1 MKALSNIRSDDM
13 LTFLGFAMIVV
24 FMYLIMSNKM
34 SALNALIIIP
44 ALFALFAGF
53 TNVGEMI
60 ISGAQTIAP
69 TAIMVAFAILYFGIL
84 IDAGMFDP
92 LVERVIRISKGD
104 PLKITVGTAIL
115 SLLVGLDGDGTI
127 TYLIVVTAFLPL
139 YQKLGMNKLILACLP
154 AVSMGIMNVLP
165 WGGPT
170 ARVMSVFNYDALEVL
185 APLIPSIIAAA
196 LYVVGLGIFFGLR
209 ERKRLGITASSLK
222 SKQNRIVEE
231 ELAATMSSD
240 IDSSLKRPQLFWF
253 NIIVTL
259 ALMVC
264 LLTATLPLPAL
275 FMLGF
280 VIVSVVNYPKI
291 SDQKA
296 RIEAHAGNVLT
307 VVSLIFAG
315 GAFAGILEGTGMVDA
330 MATTLVNVMPDAL
343 SPQLPLLVGL
353 TSMPLTFF
361 MANDPYYFGIVPILA
376 ESASQIGIN
385 KLEIAQASLLG
396 QPLHLL
402 SPLVGSVYVL
412 IGLVG
417 VSFRDHIKF
426 STKYAVGTSVVM
438 ILVAIVVGALS
449 I

>member
-1 MKALSNIRSDDM
+1 
-13 LTFLGFAMIVV
+13 
-24 FMYLIMSNKM
+24 MYLIMSNRM
-34 SALNALIIIP
+34 NALHALILIP
-44 ALFALFAGF
+44 AVFALFAGF
-53 TNVGEMI
+53 TDVGDMI
-60 ISGAQTIAP
+60 IGGAETVAS
-69 TAIMVAFAILYFGIL
+69 TAIMVTFAILYFGTL

-92 LVERVIRISKGD
+92 LVNKVVKISKGD

-139 YQKLGMNKLILACLP
+139 YERLGMNKLILACLP
-154 AVSMGIMNVLP
+154 AMSMGIMNVLP

-170 ARVMSVFNYDALEVL
+170 ARIMSVFNYEAMTVL

-196 LYVVGLGIFFGLR
+196 LYVVGLGVFFGLR
-209 ERKRLGITASSLK
+209 ERKRLGIQKISVDHE
-222 SKQNRIVEE
+222 VEDE
-231 ELAATMSSD
+231 MAATVTESAE
-240 IDSSLKRPQLFWF
+240 SLKRPKLFWF
-253 NIIVTL
+253 NLFVTIL
-259 ALMVC
+259 LVVG
-264 LLTATLPLPAL
+264 LLTAVLPLPAL
-275 FMLGF
+275 FMLGY
-280 VIVSVVNYPKI
+280 VIVTIVNYPNL

-330 MATTLVNVMPDAL
+330 MATSIVKVIPDFLA
-343 SPQLPLLVGL
+343 PQLPLIVGL
-353 TSMPLTFF
+353 TSMPFTFF

-376 ESASQIGIN
+376 EAASQVGID

-426 STKYAVGTSVVM
+426 STKYAAGSALVM
-438 ILVAIVVGALS
+438 IVVGIITGALS

>member
-1 MKALSNIRSDDM
+1 M
-13 LTFLGFAMIVV
+13 LTFLGFLMIVV

-34 SALNALIIIP
+34 NALHALILIP
-44 ALFALFAGF
+44 AVFALFAGF
-53 TNVGEMI
+53 TDVGDMI
-60 ISGAQTIAP
+60 IGGAETVAS
-69 TAIMVAFAILYFGIL
+69 TAIMVTFAILYFGTL

-92 LVERVIRISKGD
+92 LVNKVVKISKGD

-139 YQKLGMNKLILACLP
+139 YERLGMNKLILACLP
-154 AVSMGIMNVLP
+154 AMSMGIMNVLP

-170 ARVMSVFNYDALEVL
+170 ARVMSVFNYEAMTVL

-196 LYVVGLGIFFGLR
+196 LYVIGLGVFFGLK
-209 ERKRLGITASSLK
+209 ERKRLGIQKISVDHE
-222 SKQNRIVEE
+222 VEDE
-231 ELAATMSSD
+231 MAATVTVSAE
-240 IDSSLKRPQLFWF
+240 SLKRPRLFWF
-253 NIIVTL
+253 NLFTTILLV
-259 ALMVC
+259 VG
-264 LLTATLPLPAL
+264 LLTAILPLPAL
-275 FMLGF
+275 FMLGY
-280 VIVSVVNYPKI
+280 VIVTIVNYPNL

-330 MATTLVNVMPDAL
+330 MATSMVKVIPDFLA
-343 SPQLPLLVGL
+343 PQLPLIVGL
-353 TSMPLTFF
+353 TSMPFTFF

-376 ESASQIGIN
+376 ETASQVGID

-426 STKYAVGTSVVM
+426 STKYATGSALVM
-438 ILVAIVVGALS
+438 IVVGIITGALS

>member
-1 MKALSNIRSDDM
+1 
-13 LTFLGFAMIVV
+13 MIVV
-24 FMYLIMSNKM
+24 FMTLIMKNKM
-34 SALNALIIIP
+34 NALTALILIP
-44 ALFALFAGF
+44 TVFALFAGF
-53 TNVGEMI
+53 TDVGDMI
-60 ISGAQTIAP
+60 ISGAEAVAP
-69 TAIMVAFAILYFGIL
+69 TAIMVTFAILYFGTL

-92 LVERVIRISKGD
+92 LVNKVIKIAKGD

-139 YQKLGMNKLILACLP
+139 YERLGMNKLILACLP
-154 AVSMGIMNVLP
+154 AMSMGIMNVLP

-170 ARVMSVFNYDALEVL
+170 ARVMSVFNYDAMTVL
-185 APLIPSIIAAA
+185 TPLIPSVIAAA
-196 LYVVGLGIFFGLR
+196 LYVLGLGVFFGLK
-209 ERKRLGITASSLK
+209 ERKRLGIHTNSINH
-222 SKQNRIVEE
+222 QVEE
-231 ELAATMSSD
+231 ETAAAMMNVSD
-240 IDSSLKRPQLFWF
+240 ESLRRPKLFWF
-253 NIIVTL
+253 NFVITILLV
-259 ALMVC
+259 AG
-264 LLTATLPLPAL
+264 LLTAALPLPVL

-280 VIVSVVNYPKI
+280 VIVTIINYPNLN
-291 SDQKA
+291 DQKA
-296 RIEAHAGNVLT
+296 RLEAHAGNVLT

-330 MATTLVNVMPDAL
+330 MATSIVNVIPDFLA
-343 SPQLPLLVGL
+343 PQLPLLVGL
-353 TSMPLTFF
+353 TSMPFTFF

-376 ESASQIGIN
+376 ETASQIGIS

-417 VSFRDHIKF
+417 INFRDHIKF
-426 STKYAVGTSVVM
+426 SVKYAVGSALVMMVVG
-438 ILVAIVVGALS
+438 IITGALS

>member
-1 MKALSNIRSDDM
+1 
-13 LTFLGFAMIVV
+13 MIVV

-34 SALNALIIIP
+34 SALNALILVP
-44 ALFALFAGF
+44 AIFALFAGF
-53 TNVGEMI
+53 TDVGDMI
-60 ISGAQTIAP
+60 ISGAEKVAA
-69 TAIMVAFAILYFGIL
+69 TAIMVTFAILYFGTL

-92 LVERVIRISKGD
+92 LVNKVIKIAKGD

-139 YQKLGMNKLILACLP
+139 YNRLGMNKLILACLP
-154 AVSMGIMNVLP
+154 AMSMGIMNVLP

-170 ARVMSVFNYDALEVL
+170 ARVMSVFNYDAMTVL
-185 APLIPSIIAAA
+185 GPLIPSIIAAA
-196 LYVVGLGIFFGLR
+196 FYVVGLGIFFGLK
-209 ERKRLGITASSLK
+209 ERKRLGIYKETIDPQTALETAAIVMEESS
-222 SKQNRIVEE
+222 Q
-231 ELAATMSSD
+231 
-240 IDSSLKRPQLFWF
+240 SLKRPKLFWF
-253 NIIVTL
+253 NLTVTIL
-259 ALMVC
+259 LVIG
-264 LLTATLPLPAL
+264 LLTAALPLPVL

-280 VIVSVVNYPKI
+280 VIVTIVNYPNLK
-291 SDQKA
+291 DQKT
-296 RIEAHAGNVLT
+296 RLEAHAGNVLT

-330 MATTLVNVMPDAL
+330 IATSIVKVIPDFLA
-343 SPQLPLLVGL
+343 PQLPLLVGL
-353 TSMPLTFF
+353 TSMPFTFF

-376 ESASQIGIN
+376 ESASQIGID

-417 VSFRDHIKF
+417 VNFREHIKF
-426 STKYAVGTSVVM
+426 SVKYAVGISIVM
-438 ILVAIVVGALS
+438 IVVAIITGALS

>member
-1 MKALSNIRSDDM
+1 M
-13 LTFLGFAMIVV
+13 LTFLGFLMIVV

-34 SALNALIIIP
+34 NALNALIFIP

-53 TNVGEMI
+53 TDVGDMI
-60 ISGAQTIAP
+60 LSGAETVAS
-69 TAIMVAFAILYFGIL
+69 TAIMVTFAILYFGTL

-92 LVERVIRISKGD
+92 LVKKVIKISKGD
-104 PLKITVGTAIL
+104 PLKITMGTALL

-139 YQKLGMNKLILACLP
+139 YERLGMNKLILACLP
-154 AVSMGIMNVLP
+154 AMSMGIMNVLP

-170 ARVMSVFNYDALEVL
+170 ARVMSVFNYDAMAVL
-185 APLIPSIIAAA
+185 TPLIPSIIAAA
-196 LYVVGLGIFFGLR
+196 LYVLGLGVFFGLK
-209 ERKRLGITASSLK
+209 ERKRLGI
-222 SKQNRIVEE
+222 QNVSVDHQVEE
-231 ELAATMSSD
+231 EMAATVVDVSAE
-240 IDSSLKRPQLFWF
+240 SLKRPKLFWF
-253 NIIVTL
+253 NLLIT
-259 ALMVC
+259 ALLVVG
-264 LLTATLPLPAL
+264 LLTAVLPLPAL

-280 VIVSVVNYPKI
+280 VIVTIVNYPKL

-330 MATTLVNVMPDAL
+330 MATSIVNVIPDFLA
-343 SPQLPLLVGL
+343 PQLPLLVGL
-353 TSMPLTFF
+353 TSMPFTFF

-376 ESASQIGIN
+376 ETASQIGIS

-417 VSFRDHIKF
+417 VNFQDHIKF
-426 STKYAVGTSVVM
+426 STKYAVGSALVM
-438 ILVAIVVGALS
+438 IVVGIITGALS

>member
-1 MKALSNIRSDDM
+1 L
-13 LTFLGFAMIVV
+13 LTVLGFLMIVV

-34 SALNALIIIP
+34 NALNALILIP
-44 ALFALFAGF
+44 TVFALFAGF
-53 TNVGEMI
+53 TDVGKMI
-60 ISGAQTIAP
+60 LSGAETVGS
-69 TAIMVAFAILYFGIL
+69 TAIMVTFAILYFGTL

-92 LVERVIRISKGD
+92 LVNKVIKISKGD

-139 YQKLGMNKLILACLP
+139 YERLGMNKLILACLP
-154 AVSMGIMNVLP
+154 AMSMGIMNVLP

-170 ARVMSVFNYDALEVL
+170 ARVMSVFKYDTMTVI

-196 LYVVGLGIFFGLR
+196 LYVIGLGVFFGLK
-209 ERKRLGITASSLK
+209 ERKRLGIQKTFVDPQVK
-222 SKQNRIVEE
+222 EE
-231 ELAATMSSD
+231 VAATVLDVSAESF
-240 IDSSLKRPQLFWF
+240 KRPKLFWF
-253 NIIVTL
+253 NLVITFIL
-259 ALMVC
+259 IAG
-264 LLTATLPLPAL
+264 LLTAVLPLPAL

-280 VIVSVVNYPKI
+280 VIVTIVNYPNLR
-291 SDQKA
+291 DQKA
-296 RIEAHAGNVLT
+296 IIEAHAGNVLT

-330 MATTLVNVMPDAL
+330 MATSIVKVIPDFLA
-343 SPQLPLLVGL
+343 PQLPLFVGVM
-353 TSMPLTFF
+353 SMPFTFI
-361 MANDPYYFGIVPILA
+361 MANDPYYFGVVPILA
-376 ESASQIGIN
+376 ETASQIGID

-417 VSFRDHIKF
+417 INFRDHIKF
-426 STKYAVGTSVVM
+426 STKYAVGSALVM
-438 ILVAIVVGALS
+438 IVIAILTGVLS
-449 I
+449 L

>member
-1 MKALSNIRSDDM
+1 M

-44 ALFALFAGF
+44 AIFALFAGF

-60 ISGAQTIAP
+60 IDGAQTIAP

-92 LVERVIRISKGD
+92 LVDRVIKLSKGD
-104 PLKITVGTAIL
+104 PLKITIGTAIL

-154 AVSMGIMNVLP
+154 AMSMGIMNVLP

-185 APLIPSIIAAA
+185 APLLPSIIAAA

-209 ERKRLGITASSLK
+209 ERKRLGISPSLQ
-222 SKQNRIVEE
+222 KQQSWNAED
-231 ELAATMSSD
+231 ELASTLSNET
-240 IDSSLKRPQLFWF
+240 DSSLKRPRLFWF
-253 NIIVTL
+253 NLLITL
-259 ALMVC
+259 TLILC
-264 LLTATLPLPAL
+264 LLTAALPLPAL

-280 VIVSVVNYPKI
+280 VIISVVNYPKI

-330 MATTLVNVMPDAL
+330 MATALVNVIPDAL

-353 TSMPLTFF
+353 TSMPFTFF

-426 STKYAVGTSVVM
+426 STKYAVGSALVM
-438 ILVAIVVGALS
+438 ILVAILVGALS

>member
-1 MKALSNIRSDDM
+1 
-13 LTFLGFAMIVV
+13 
-24 FMYLIMSNKM
+24 MYLIMSSKM
-34 SALNALIIIP
+34 NALNALILIP
-44 ALFALFAGF
+44 AVFALFAGF
-53 TNVGEMI
+53 TDVGKMI
-60 ISGAQTIAP
+60 LSGAETVAS
-69 TAIMVAFAILYFGIL
+69 TAIMVTFAILYFGTL

-92 LVERVIRISKGD
+92 LVNKVIKISKGD

-139 YQKLGMNKLILACLP
+139 YERLGMNKLILACLP
-154 AVSMGIMNVLP
+154 AMSMGIMNVLP

-170 ARVMSVFNYDALEVL
+170 ARVMSVFKYDVTTVIG
-185 APLIPSIIAAA
+185 PLIPSIIAAA
-196 LYVVGLGIFFGLR
+196 LYVIGLGVFFGLK
-209 ERKRLGITASSLK
+209 ERKRLGIQKTSVDPEVK
-222 SKQNRIVEE
+222 DEI
-231 ELAATMSSD
+231 AAAVLD
-240 IDSSLKRPQLFWF
+240 VPDSLKRPKLFWF
-253 NIIVTL
+253 NLVITIL
-259 ALMVC
+259 LIAG
-264 LLTATLPLPAL
+264 LLTAVLPLPVL

-280 VIVSVVNYPKI
+280 VIVTIVNYPNL

-296 RIEAHAGNVLT
+296 IIEAHAGNVLT

-330 MATTLVNVMPDAL
+330 MATSIVKVIPDFLA
-343 SPQLPLLVGL
+343 PQLPLLVGL
-353 TSMPLTFF
+353 TSMPFTFF

-376 ESASQIGIN
+376 ETASHIGID

-417 VSFRDHIKF
+417 INFRDHIKF
-426 STKYAVGTSVVM
+426 STKYAVGSALVM
-438 ILVAIVVGALS
+438 IVVAILTGVLS
-449 I
+449 L

>member
-1 MKALSNIRSDDM
+1 M
-13 LTFLGFAMIVV
+13 LTFLGFLMIVV

-34 SALNALIIIP
+34 NALNALIVIP

-53 TNVGEMI
+53 TNVGDMI
-60 ISGAQTIAP
+60 LSGAGKVAS
-69 TAIMVAFAILYFGIL
+69 TAIMVTFAILYFGTL

-92 LVERVIRISKGD
+92 LVNKVIKISKGD

-139 YQKLGMNKLILACLP
+139 YERLGMNKLILACLP
-154 AVSMGIMNVLP
+154 AMAMGIMNVLP

-170 ARVMSVFNYDALEVL
+170 ARVMSVFKYDAGTVI

-196 LYVVGLGIFFGLR
+196 LYLLGLGVYFGLK
-209 ERKRLGITASSLK
+209 ERKRLGIQKISVDHQVK
-222 SKQNRIVEE
+222 DEI
-231 ELAATMSSD
+231 AATVLDVSAE
-240 IDSSLKRPQLFWF
+240 SLKRPKLFWF
-253 NIIVTL
+253 NLVITI
-259 ALMVC
+259 
-264 LLTATLPLPAL
+264 LLIAGLFTAVLPLPVL

-280 VIVSVVNYPKI
+280 VIVTIVNYPNLA
-291 SDQKA
+291 DQKA

-330 MATTLVNVMPDAL
+330 MATSIVKVIPDFLA
-343 SPQLPLLVGL
+343 PQLPLLVGL
-353 TSMPLTFF
+353 TSMPFTFF

-376 ESASQIGIN
+376 ETASQIGID

-417 VSFRDHIKF
+417 INFRDHIKF
-426 STKYAVGTSVVM
+426 STKYAVGSALVM
-438 ILVAIVVGALS
+438 IVVALLTGALS
-449 I
+449 L

>member
-1 MKALSNIRSDDM
+1 M
-13 LTFLGFAMIVV
+13 LTFLGFLMIVV

-34 SALNALIIIP
+34 SALNALILVP
-44 ALFALFAGF
+44 AIFALFAGF
-53 TNVGEMI
+53 TDVGDMI
-60 ISGAQTIAP
+60 ISGAEQVAA
-69 TAIMVAFAILYFGIL
+69 TAIMVTFAILYFGTL

-92 LVERVIRISKGD
+92 LVNKVIKIAKGD
-104 PLKITVGTAIL
+104 PLKITVGTAVL

-139 YQKLGMNKLILACLP
+139 YDRLGMNKLILACLP
-154 AVSMGIMNVLP
+154 AMSMGIMNVLP

-170 ARVMSVFNYDALEVL
+170 ARVMSVFNYDAMTVL
-185 APLIPSIIAAA
+185 GPLIPSIIAAA
-196 LYVVGLGIFFGLR
+196 VYVVGLGIFFGLK
-209 ERKRLGITASSLK
+209 ERKRLGIYKETIDPQAALETAA
-222 SKQNRIVEE
+222 IVMDE
-231 ELAATMSSD
+231 SPQ
-240 IDSSLKRPQLFWF
+240 SLKRPKLFWF
-253 NIIVTL
+253 NLSITILLVIG
-259 ALMVC
+259 
-264 LLTATLPLPAL
+264 LLTAALPLPVL

-280 VIVSVVNYPKI
+280 VIVTIVNYPNLK
-291 SDQKA
+291 DQKT
-296 RIEAHAGNVLT
+296 RLEAHAGNVLT

-330 MATTLVNVMPDAL
+330 IASSIVKVIPDFLA
-343 SPQLPLLVGL
+343 PQLPLLVGL
-353 TSMPLTFF
+353 TSMPFTFF

-376 ESASQIGIN
+376 ESASQIGID

-417 VSFRDHIKF
+417 VNFRDHIKF
-426 STKYAVGTSVVM
+426 SVKYAVGISIVM
-438 ILVAIVVGALS
+438 IVVAIITGALS

>member
-1 MKALSNIRSDDM
+1 M
-13 LTFLGFAMIVV
+13 LTFLGFLMIVV

-34 SALNALIIIP
+34 NALHALILIP
-44 ALFALFAGF
+44 AVFALFAGF
-53 TNVGEMI
+53 TDVGDMI
-60 ISGAQTIAP
+60 ISGAETVAS
-69 TAIMVAFAILYFGIL
+69 TAIMVTFAILYFGTL

-92 LVERVIRISKGD
+92 LVNKVVKISKGD

-139 YQKLGMNKLILACLP
+139 YERLGMNKLILACLP
-154 AVSMGIMNVLP
+154 AMSMGIMNVLP

-170 ARVMSVFNYDALEVL
+170 ARVMSVFNYEAMTVL

-196 LYVVGLGIFFGLR
+196 LYVLGLGVFFGLK
-209 ERKRLGITASSLK
+209 ERKRLGIQK
-222 SKQNRIVEE
+222 IPVDHEVEDE
-231 ELAATMSSD
+231 MAATTVTVSAE
-240 IDSSLKRPQLFWF
+240 SLKRPKLFWF
-253 NIIVTL
+253 NLFITILLV
-259 ALMVC
+259 VG
-264 LLTATLPLPAL
+264 LLTAVLPLPAL
-275 FMLGF
+275 FMLGY
-280 VIVSVVNYPKI
+280 VIVTIVNYPNL

-330 MATTLVNVMPDAL
+330 MATSMVKVIPDFLA
-343 SPQLPLLVGL
+343 PQLPLIVGL
-353 TSMPLTFF
+353 TSMPFTFF

-376 ESASQIGIN
+376 ETASQVGID

-426 STKYAVGTSVVM
+426 STKYAAGSALVM
-438 ILVAIVVGALS
+438 IVVGIITGALS

>member
-1 MKALSNIRSDDM
+1 M
-13 LTFLGFAMIVV
+13 LTLLGFLMIVV

-34 SALNALIIIP
+34 TALNALIIVP
-44 ALFALFAGF
+44 VVFALFAGF
-53 TNVGEMI
+53 TDVGDMI
-60 ISGAQTIAP
+60 IGGAEKVAS
-69 TAIMVAFAILYFGIL
+69 TAIMVTFAILYFGTL

-92 LVERVIRISKGD
+92 LVNKVIKIAKGD

-139 YQKLGMNKLILACLP
+139 YDRLGMNKLILACLP
-154 AVSMGIMNVLP
+154 AMSMGIMNVLP

-170 ARVMSVFNYDALEVL
+170 ARVMSVFNYDAMTILG
-185 APLIPSIIAAA
+185 PLIPSIIAAA
-196 LYVVGLGIFFGLR
+196 FYVVGLGIFFGLR
-209 ERKRLGITASSLK
+209 ERKRLGIYKDSIDPQMTLETVATVMDESS
-222 SKQNRIVEE
+222 E
-231 ELAATMSSD
+231 
-240 IDSSLKRPQLFWF
+240 SLKRPKLFWF
-253 NIIVTL
+253 NLSVTIL
-259 ALMVC
+259 LVIG
-264 LLTATLPLPAL
+264 LLTAALPLPVL

-280 VIVSVVNYPKI
+280 VIVTIVNYPNLN
-291 SDQKA
+291 DQKT

-330 MATTLVNVMPDAL
+330 IATSIVQVIPDFLA
-343 SPQLPLLVGL
+343 PQLPLLVGL
-353 TSMPLTFF
+353 TSMPFTFF

-376 ESASQIGIN
+376 ESASLIGID

-412 IGLVG
+412 IGLAG

-426 STKYAVGTSVVM
+426 SVKYAVGTALVM
-438 ILVAIVVGALS
+438 IVVAIITGALS

>member
-1 MKALSNIRSDDM
+1 M
-13 LTFLGFAMIVV
+13 LTVLGFLMIVV

-34 SALNALIIIP
+34 NALNALILIP
-44 ALFALFAGF
+44 TVFALFAGF
-53 TNVGEMI
+53 TDVGKMI
-60 ISGAQTIAP
+60 LSGAETVAS
-69 TAIMVAFAILYFGIL
+69 TAIMVTFAILYFGTL

-92 LVERVIRISKGD
+92 LVNKVIKISKGD

-139 YQKLGMNKLILACLP
+139 YERLGMNKLILACLP
-154 AVSMGIMNVLP
+154 AMSMGIMNVLP

-170 ARVMSVFNYDALEVL
+170 ARVMSVFKYDVTTVL
-185 APLIPSIIAAA
+185 DPLIPSIIAAA
-196 LYVVGLGIFFGLR
+196 LYVIGLGVFFGLK
-209 ERKRLGITASSLK
+209 ERKRLGIQKTFVDP
-222 SKQNRIVEE
+222 NVEDE
-231 ELAATMSSD
+231 IAATVLDVSAE
-240 IDSSLKRPQLFWF
+240 SLKRPKLFWF
-253 NIIVTL
+253 NLVITIL
-259 ALMVC
+259 LIAG
-264 LLTATLPLPAL
+264 LLTAVLPLPAL

-280 VIVSVVNYPKI
+280 VIVTMVNYPNLR
-291 SDQKA
+291 DQKS

-330 MATTLVNVMPDAL
+330 MANSIVKVTPDFLA
-343 SPQLPLLVGL
+343 PQLPLLVGI
-353 TSMPLTFF
+353 TSMPFTFF

-376 ESASQIGIN
+376 ETASHIGIH

-417 VSFRDHIKF
+417 INFRDHIKF
-426 STKYAVGTSVVM
+426 STKYAVGSALVM
-438 ILVAIVVGALS
+438 IVVAILTGVLS
-449 I
+449 L